1 MSYTKSF
8 STNSSVTEP
17 LTDES
22 NSQQEWGGDALKS
35 TLRFLL
41 VPAVFLMIVM
51 VLGVKLPGWALYS
64 FAGIIGTVLFFH
76 SLRDVE
82 WALALYIIYMPL
94 SKMIVVP
101 IAPGINGTNLFILLL
116 IISWLSTSKREER
129 PLFGDYPHSKL
140 VKWFGII
147 SCFSAVTLGIS
158 DGGFSYLLE
167 DVLEEYKGWIDQFVI
182 FFLFLTLIKDGAMAR
197 RMVIY
202 LMLGML
208 VVLAIGLQEMLG
220 KLGLST
226 IEKSRVYGPQL
237 QPNDFGAFL
246 VYGITPFIG
255 VAIVFMRKLRIWALL
270 PVFALYAKVLI
281 TTFSRGAYLGF
292 GVAAII
298 AAYVRGKTFLVF
310 MGLLGILTLLAF
322 PQLIPQSLM
331 DRFGHT
337 TGQGVYSERMDQS
350 SADRIILWNAAV
362 DMSIESPLLGKG
374 FKAFQKLKSEYTERP
389 VRVSD
394 PHNMYLFIS
403 SQMGI
408 PALILFLMI
417 LYRHYSMSVFLARNT
432 QERFVRAIGIGG
444 AAMAGSIAAIN
455 MFGSRMVN
463 VEVCGYFWIYLAIIM
478 HLIYEYDKNN
488 QQTYQKQ

>member
-1 MSYTKSF
+1 
-8 STNSSVTEP
+8 
-17 LTDES
+17 
-22 NSQQEWGGDALKS
+22 
-35 TLRFLL
+35 
-41 VPAVFLMIVM
+41 
-51 VLGVKLPGWALYS
+51 
-64 FAGIIGTVLFFH
+64 
-76 SLRDVE
+76 
-82 WALALYIIYMPL
+82 
-94 SKMIVVP
+94 
-101 IAPGINGTNLFILLL
+101 
-116 IISWLSTSKREER
+116 
-129 PLFGDYPHSKL
+129 
-140 VKWFGII
+140 
-147 SCFSAVTLGIS
+147 
-158 DGGFSYLLE
+158 
-167 DVLEEYKGWIDQFVI
+167 
-182 FFLFLTLIKDGAMAR
+182 
-197 RMVIY
+197 MVIY

-255 VAIVFMRKLRIWALL
+255 VAIVFMGKLRIWALL

-310 MGLLGILTLLAF
+310 MGLLGILVLLAF